1 MEPVLTC
8 FHYNYPQS
16 IAFLIKITN
25 NEILLKIIPHGWYP
39 CPLILKQSFTA
50 YWVLC
55 LFLSLPISQSRKV
68 GRQTDKGKKKSDG
81 KQREKPALSMGAGH
95 SSVTWPWPPVPCPLR
110 SPLGQSWGS
119 GSSWTCCAPGWASPR
134 PCLGRA
140 APGSLASPYSPSQQ
154 CYLPDETSSE
164 SATRFRKDWA
174 TSLLELSP
182 SICSRYRFD
191 LFTLRTNS
199 TGTCWWSIN
208 I

>member
-68 GRQTDKGKKKSDG
+68 GRQTDKGKKKVMESRG
-81 KQREKPALSMGAGH
+81 KSQHSAWGQGTALWPGPGH
-95 SSVTWPWPPVPCPLR
+95 LSPVLCDPP
-110 SPLGQSWGS
+110 
-119 GSSWTCCAPGWASPR
+119 
-134 PCLGRA
+134 LGRA
-140 APGSLASPYSPSQQ
+140 GVPAAPEPAVPLAEHPQGPAWDVPPLAPWLAPTHLHS
-154 CYLPDETSSE
+154 
-164 SATRFRKDWA
+164 SATYRMKH
-174 TSLLELSP
+174 LLNQQQDSEKTGPLLCLSFLHP
-182 SICSRYRFD
+182 FAAGIILIFSP
-191 LFTLRTNS
+191 
-199 TGTCWWSIN
+199 
-208 I
+208 

>member
-68 GRQTDKGKKKSDG
+68 GRQTDKGKKKVMESRG
-81 KQREKPALSMGAGH
+81 KSQHSAWGQGTALWPGPGH
-95 SSVTWPWPPVPCPLR
+95 LLIESLYFLLAAELEGLVVGGGGWSSVR
-110 SPLGQSWGS
+110 SGWSPQTKLS
-119 GSSWTCCAPGWASPR
+119 GPTAC
-134 PCLGRA
+134 
-140 APGSLASPYSPSQQ
+140 
-154 CYLPDETSSE
+154 
-164 SATRFRKDWA
+164 
-174 TSLLELSP
+174 
-182 SICSRYRFD
+182 
-191 LFTLRTNS
+191 
-199 TGTCWWSIN
+199 
-208 I
+208 